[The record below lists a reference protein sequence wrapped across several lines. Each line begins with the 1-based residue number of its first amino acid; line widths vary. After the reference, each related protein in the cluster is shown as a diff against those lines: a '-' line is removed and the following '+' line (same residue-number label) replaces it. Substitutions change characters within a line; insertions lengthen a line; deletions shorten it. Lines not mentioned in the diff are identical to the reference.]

1 MEINNTFSQTSPNL
15 SRAIY
20 QIFGE
25 GGIINKHEYVQSV
38 ADFKESSMYREL
50 VTNHSHY
57 EALYWQL
64 GYVLAHD
71 SEGEFFHIKS
81 KIKDEED
88 DEFNEAALKIMTVL
102 TLFARIATQRGQP
115 IDLLG
120 EPVQGLTAAD
130 IDTLDTDEELQ
141 LVIRALK
148 FKDKASVISMLK
160 RCGFI
165 FQVSATKYVL
175 SKGALSM
182 IDAIIEHQRN
192 MSDDKAGTPFDVPN
206 SQ

>member
-20 QIFGE
+20 QMFAE

-38 ADFKESSMYREL
+38 ADFKESSMYQEL

-71 SEGEFFHIKS
+71 GEGEFFHIKS

-88 DEFNEAALKIMTVL
+88 DEFNEAALKIMAVL

-115 IDLLG
+115 LHLLG
-120 EPVQGLTAAD
+120 EPAQGLTVAD
-130 IDTLDTDEELQ
+130 IDMLDSDEDLQ
-141 LVIRALK
+141 QVLRALK
-148 FKDKASVISMLK
+148 LKDKSNVISTLK

-165 FQVSATKYVL
+165 FQVSSTKYVL
-175 SKGALSM
+175 SKGAVSM

-192 MSDDKAGTPFDVPN
+192 VSGDTQPI
-206 SQ
+206 